1 MGRKMETGREGKL
14 DLTHGWFK
22 MMTGLP
28 KGSIQEAVAVQRASP
43 AARSG
48 EVASRAQVDRLHR
61 TDTQAHG
68 HG

>member
-14 DLTHGWFK
+14 NLTHGWFK

-28 KGSIQEAVAVQRASP
+28 KGSIQEAVAAQRASP

-48 EVASRAQVDRLHR
+48 RGGIQGTRGSPA
-61 TDTQAHG
+61 
-68 HG
+68 